1 MFLTLLSPQG
11 TPPPAPQVV
20 LPKVVK
26 PWVKVDGSWKTS
38 KIWVKKQSNWH
49 LTSPGLK
56 ISDAWLSSDFI
67 NPDYKAAVLADTPTG
82 FWPLTEKREVIV
94 ADSFNRPNNASSLG
108 ATSQGALGWIAQ
120 NGTWGISSNK
130 AYLASNTSQSSAVVN
145 TAVADVDVSA
155 DIIPG
160 SSANFGLVF
169 RSIDNNNYLLAF
181 FGFGNIQLFKRDN
194 GSFIGLTG
202 GFPFSITPG
211 STYQFRIVASG
222 DQLKMFIDGNEVIS
236 HTLSSGD
243 QLKYGSA
250 TSHGIRID
258 AGGGGDSG
266 TVFDNFKIS
275 VPLNN
280 LLAQDISGS
289 NFDGTYQRLGMIDDA
304 NWKSFSAPRFL
315 GGTHDW
321 VSIPANTNLSS
332 HAGSTGSWSFDA
344 MLYDNGSSGHRVI
357 LSVSKFPPAE
367 YEVFIYR
374 ASGGNII
381 ADITQSDGTSIT
393 SITVPKPPDKKWYHF
408 AYTYDR
414 DAAVAKIYIDGVEA
428 GSDTTMS
435 GVSAYTANVWRLGG
449 RGDDSGDRWSG
460 RMSHAAI
467 YPTALS
473 AAEVKRHADAANNI
487 VLPDSYSNFT
497 STSGWAR
504 SGAPSFSGGIE
515 STINISGTDYRVHTF
530 TSSGTLNMLKGGTVE
545 YLVVGGGGAGGSHN
559 NAGLG
564 GGGAGGLLTGSVNL
578 TAGQA
583 ITVGAGGVATFNEDG
598 GDGGNSSIGSLF
610 VAIGGGGGAGPIPGN
625 GRSGGSGGGAS
636 NWRATYGGAGSGT
649 SGQGYAGGNSDFI
662 GGRGSG
668 GGGAGGAGGD
678 GTNFE
683 AGNGGIGVSSSISG
697 NAVTYAGGG
706 GGGGTG
712 AAGGSGG
719 SGGGGIGATP
729 GRSPGTGA
737 ANTGSGGGGGYVS
750 EGGNGGSGIVI
761 VRYAI

>member
-26 PWVKVDGSWKTS
+26 PWVKVDGTWKNS
-38 KIWVKKQSNWH
+38 KIWVKKQNGWH
-49 LTSPGLK
+49 ITAPSLK
-56 ISDAWLSSDFI
+56 ISDSWLSSDFI

-82 FWPLTEKREVIV
+82 FWPLTEANPI
-94 ADSFNRPNNASSLG
+94 
-108 ATSQGALGWIAQ
+108 TSIAE
-120 NGTWGISSNK
+120 
-130 AYLASNTSQSSAVVN
+130 
-145 TAVADVDVSA
+145 DVS
-155 DIIPG
+155 G
-160 SSANFGLVF
+160 
-169 RSIDNNNYLLAF
+169 
-181 FGFGNIQLFKRDN
+181 
-194 GSFIGLTG
+194 
-202 GFPFSITPG
+202 
-211 STYQFRIVASG
+211 
-222 DQLKMFIDGNEVIS
+222 
-236 HTLSSGD
+236 
-243 QLKYGSA
+243 
-250 TSHGIRID
+250 
-258 AGGGGDSG
+258 
-266 TVFDNFKIS
+266 
-275 VPLNN
+275 NN
-280 LLAQDISGS
+280 LDA
-289 NFDGTYQRLGMIDDA
+289 TYQRFGMIDDA
-304 NWKSFSAPRFL
+304 NWKSFPAPRFL
-315 GGTHDW
+315 GGTNDW

-357 LSVSKFPPAE
+357 LSVSEFPPAE

-374 ASGGNII
+374 TSGGNII

-414 DAAVAKIYIDGVEA
+414 DAAVAKIYIDGVEV

-467 YPTALS
+467 YPAALTAS
-473 AAEVKRHADAANNI
+473 QVKLHADSSNNI
-487 VLPDSYSNFT
+487 VLPENYSNFT
-497 STSGWAR
+497 STTGWAR

-578 TAGQA
+578 TAMQA
-583 ITVGAGGVATFNEDG
+583 ITVGAGGVAIFNEDG

-636 NWRATYGGAGSGT
+636 NWRASYGGAGSGT

-712 AAGGSGG
+712 AGGSGG

-729 GRSPGTGA
+729 GYGPGTGA